1 MLFLLRMFVL
11 AILALLLV
19 FIIMLLR
26 KQRLELKYCLVWL
39 FAIIF
44 IAILCIFPNLLD
56 KLSALLGIGMP
67 VNAFFLICIAFLAC
81 ISISLTIVVSSLSSR
96 LRELVQNLAIQ
107 EKELEND
114 YKEQ

>member
-26 KQRLELKYCLVWL
+26 KQKLELKYCLVWL
-39 FAIIF
+39 IAIIG

-56 KLSALLGIGMP
+56 ELSGLLGIGMP

-81 ISISLTIVVSSLSSR
+81 ICISLTIVVSNLSSR
-96 LRELVQNLAIQ
+96 LRELVQNLAIR
-107 EKELEND
+107 EKEREND
-114 YKEQ
+114 NKE